1 MSRIENKEVTY
12 RNAVIKAE
20 PYKISDGG
28 GMYLLVHQNGSKYWR
43 LGYRFGGK
51 QKTLALGVY
60 QGSPHVSLVEARA
73 EREKAKI
80 LLKDGID
87 PGQDKQLTIKAREV
101 NAANTF
107 KAVAVEWHENKVESW
122 TTQYGINVLVR
133 LTADIFPEIG
143 DRPIRDIE
151 PPEMLA
157 AIRKIEK
164 RGALDVAKRNA
175 QVCGQIFRYAIA
187 TGKAVRNPIP
197 DIKDAFKPSEK
208 TNFASIATDEI
219 PAFVRALNRNDARL
233 FVPTRI
239 ALRLMMLTFVRTS
252 NLINARWKD
261 FNLETATWTIPASE
275 MKQRKVAKANAKNVH
290 IVPLAS
296 QALALLV
303 ELKAYSG
310 DEYLF
315 VCRTDHKKPM
325 SNGALLMALR
335 RMGYQNQMTGHGF
348 RALAMS
354 TIKERLKY
362 RHEVIDRQ
370 LAHVHKSATD
380 AAYDRAQFLDERRG
394 MMQQWADYLDSAAA
408 GAKII
413 PLYGTTG

>member
-1 MSRIENKEVTY
+1 MAKVENKDVIY
-12 RNAVIKAE
+12 RNAVAREK
-20 PYKISDGG
+20 PYKITDGG
-28 GMYLLVHQNGSKYWR
+28 GLFMLVKPSGGKYWR
-43 LGYRFGGK
+43 LAYRFGGK
-51 QKTLALGVY
+51 EKNLSLGVY
-60 QGSPHVSLVEARA
+60 QGSPHVSLIEARA
-73 EREKAKI
+73 EREKAKV
-80 LLKDGID
+80 LLRQGID
-87 PGQDKQLTIKAREV
+87 PGQEKQLTLKAREL

-107 KAVAVEWHENKVESW
+107 EAVAREWHENKLSSW
-122 TTQYGINVLVR
+122 TEQYGVNVLTR
-133 LTADIFPEIG
+133 LSVDIFPEVG
-143 DRPIRDIE
+143 KRPIRDIE

-187 TGKAVRNPIP
+187 TGRAARNPIP

-208 TNFASIATDEI
+208 TNFAAISTDEI

-233 FVPTRI
+233 FMPTRI
-239 ALRLMMLTFVRTS
+239 ALHLMMLTFVRTN
-252 NLINARWKD
+252 NLINARWQD
-261 FNLETATWTIPASE
+261 FDLENATWVIPASE
-275 MKQRKVAKANAKNVH
+275 MKQRKAAKANAKNVH
-290 IVPLAS
+290 IVPLAR
-296 QALALLV
+296 QALALLQ
-303 ELKAYSG
+303 ELKTHTG
-310 DEYLF
+310 DEFLF
-315 VCRTDHKKPM
+315 PCRTDHKKTM
-325 SNGALLMALR
+325 SNGAILMALR
-335 RMGYQNQMTGHGF
+335 RMGYQNKMTGHGF

-380 AAYDRAQFLDERRG
+380 AAYDRAQFLDERRV
-394 MMQQWADYLDSAAA
+394 MMQEWADYLENAAA